1 MSMKLGIVGLPNV
14 GKSTLFNAL
23 TGAGAEVDNYPFTTV
38 DPNVGIVPVPDT
50 RLERLGEL
58 LKPERLT
65 PARVE
70 FIDIAG
76 LVEGASRGEGL
87 GNQFLAKIREVD
99 GIVHVLRGFEEDV
112 AHITGVVDPIAD
124 LEIVRTEMAIADLE
138 VVNRRIEKLGG
149 SIQRGDKSGIHEK
162 EELEKIQG
170 FLSGFDLA
178 ALREW
183 VREGGFVSD
192 EVPIL
197 STKPVIYV
205 VNVSESSASD
215 PESATWVGEIVEKV
229 GDEGSVI
236 AMTVKLEGELSE
248 MPPPEEEAFR
258 NELGMT
264 SRPMERLIREG
275 TRLLELIT
283 FYTIKGEETRA
294 WMIKKDT
301 PVAEAAGK
309 IHTDMERGF
318 IKAEVTSCEDL
329 FSLGSM
335 PAVRDAGK
343 LAVEGRGYPVR
354 DGDVILIHFKN

>member
-1 MSMKLGIVGLPNV
+1 MKLGIVGLPNV

-38 DPNVGIVPVPDT
+38 DPNVGVVPVPDT

-58 LKPERLT
+58 LQPERLT

-76 LVEGASRGEGL
+76 LVEGASKGEGL

-99 GIVHVLRGFEEDV
+99 GIVHLLRGFEGDV
-112 AHITGVVDPIAD
+112 AHVTGKVDPIAD
-124 LEIVRTEMAIADLE
+124 LEIVRTELAIADLE
-138 VVNRRIEKLGG
+138 VVNRRLEKLGG
-149 SIQRGDKSGIHEK
+149 SIKRGDKSGIHEK
-162 EELEKIQG
+162 EALEKLQG
-170 FLSGFDLA
+170 FLSEFDLA
-178 ALREW
+178 GLRGW
-183 VREGGFVSD
+183 VRDNEFVSV

-215 PESATWVGEIVEKV
+215 PESANWVREIVEGV
-229 GDEGSVI
+229 GDEGAVI

-248 MPPPEEEAFR
+248 MSPSEEAAFR

-264 SRPMERLIREG
+264 SRPIECLIREG
-275 TRLLELIT
+275 TRLLDLIT

-294 WMIKKDT
+294 WMIKKNT

-318 IKAEVTSCEDL
+318 IKAEVTSCNDL
-329 FSLGSM
+329 FTLGSM
-335 PAVRDAGK
+335 AAVRDAGK
-343 LAVEGRGYPVR
+343 LGIEGKGYAVR
-354 DGDVILIHFKN
+354 DGDVILIHFKV